1 MIPHPIHTLLTFLA
15 AALAFPLAPAQA
27 QEREQNWYQVE
38 LLVVAH
44 TNPTAQ
50 RAEQWEPL
58 PRLAYPE
65 AFRFLLDPQRLRA
78 NLERTPDASH
88 SEVDANG
95 KQLIHLRRRS
105 SPAALDDTA
114 PPPTTAEASGSALD
128 AVSDGPGRS
137 PEDSPASGDPAAVTE
152 APNEARLPTAFLT
165 LPAQAREFRGKAAYM
180 ERNGPYRVLFH
191 EVWWQP
197 VGGAR
202 SALPI
207 VLDQS
212 GDQQSYPALQGT
224 VRLHRSRFL
233 HVDTQLW
240 LNTSGDYLPGTWR
253 MPPPPLGPVSLERVP
268 AALLPDADADVLSAV
283 TGYDP
288 AWDAAPG
295 LLEEATPT
303 AAPVYPYRHAVLLQQ
318 QRRMRSN
325 EVHYIDHP
333 LMGVVIKL
341 TPLDAEA
348 LHAAAYDRDVLELI
362 TGPQTPTAAV
372 ADPAGA

>member
-1 MIPHPIHTLLTFLA
+1 MISHPTRTLLAFLA
-15 AALAFPLAPAQA
+15 AALAFSLAPAQA

-44 TNPTAQ
+44 TNPAAQ

-65 AFRFLLDPQRLRA
+65 AYRFLLDPQRLRA
-78 NLERTPDASH
+78 NPERTPDASH

-95 KQLIHLRRRS
+95 KQLLHLRRIP
-105 SPAALDDTA
+105 SPAALDDAA
-114 PPPTTAEASGSALD
+114 PPPTTAEASGGALD
-128 AVSDGPGRS
+128 GVSDDLG
-137 PEDSPASGDPAAVTE
+137 AVTE
-152 APNEARLPTAFLT
+152 VPEAPDKARLPTPFLT

-233 HVDTQLW
+233 HVATQLW

-253 MPPPPLGPVSLERVP
+253 MPPPPLGPVSQERVP
-268 AALLPDADADVLSAV
+268 AALLPEADAGVLSAV

-288 AWDAAPG
+288 AWEAAPG
-295 LLEEATPT
+295 LLEEATAT

-341 TPLDAEA
+341 TPLDTEA
-348 LHAAAYDRDVLELI
+348 LHAAAYDREVLELI
-362 TGPQTPTAAV
+362 QGPQTPAAAV